1 MHILYEDDLLWV
13 IDKPAGL
20 LVTAKEGQE
29 SLEELLRTESGEEE
43 VHLVHRL
50 DRDTS
55 GVIVVAKNQP
65 TREYLQKQFKQRTVQ
80 KTYLALLDGDL
91 STDYVLQETYLARD
105 KFKRTR
111 MRSYP
116 KHDTQQQLR
125 YARSEFFVLQRF
137 HQRLTYVKIEIST
150 GRTHQIRVHAKEM
163 SAPVL
168 GDQVYHRPTVLPL
181 TFPVAIRDKV
191 YALSRQMLH
200 AHQLKFQHPQQN
212 ESMCFSSSPPADFAD
227 LLSSLQ
233 HYGKKSLTI

>member
-1 MHILYEDDLLWV
+1 MHVLYEDDFLWV

-20 LVTAKEGQE
+20 LVTAKDGQP
-29 SLEELLRTESGEEE
+29 SLEELLTEAHGDA

-50 DRDTS
+50 DKDTS
-55 GVIVVAKNQP
+55 GVIVVAKNQQ
-65 TREYLQKQFKQRTVQ
+65 TREHLQKQFKQRSVQ

-105 KFKRTR
+105 KFKRTQ

-125 YARSEFFVLQRF
+125 YARSEFYVLQRF
-137 HQRLTYVKIEIST
+137 QQRLTYVKIAIST

-168 GDQVYHRPTVLPL
+168 GDQVYHRPAILPL
-181 TFPVAIRDKV
+181 VFPVTIRDKV

-200 AHQLKFQHPQQN
+200 AHQLKFKHLHS
-212 ESMCFSSSPPADFAD
+212 EDMCFSSPLPADFTE
-227 LLSSLQ
+227 LLTMLRNAQ
-233 HYGKKSLTI
+233 LGMEV